1 MTGKTLKKVRGIG
14 RFEVAWIRLG
24 RLTLM
29 GRDDTHAR
37 RQINRG

>member
-1 MTGKTLKKVRGIG
+1 MAGITLKKMRGIG
-14 RFEVAWIRLG
+14 LESLG

>member
-1 MTGKTLKKVRGIG
+1 MLGIG
-14 RFEVAWIRLG
+14 LTRAR